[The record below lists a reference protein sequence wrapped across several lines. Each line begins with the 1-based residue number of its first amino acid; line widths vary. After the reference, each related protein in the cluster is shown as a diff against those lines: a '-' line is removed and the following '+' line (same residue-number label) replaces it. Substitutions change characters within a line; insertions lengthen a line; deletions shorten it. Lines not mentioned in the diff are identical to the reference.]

1 MSILSST
8 HLGGDNFKISVKLLI
23 KHGFRIVLK
32 RSDRYHQI
40 WQKYSLEDGTATK
53 VICLIDLRARNPRY
67 FVLPDFKVLYDEP
80 NLTSEHNETK
90 NTSTTE
96 EEFSEYIDGKHA
108 VEQYAIEVKNPVELY
123 KAIKKTEQ
131 LLKLKIIPKSLL

>member
-8 HLGGDNFKISVKLLI
+8 CLGGDNFKISVKLLI

-40 WQKYSLEDGTATK
+40 WRKYNDRTATN
-53 VICLIDLRARNPRY
+53 VICSIDLHAKNPRY
-67 FVLPDFKVLYDEP
+67 FVLPDIKVLDDDET
-80 NLTSEHNETK
+80 N
-90 NTSTTE
+90 NTSISE
-96 EEFSEYIDGKHA
+96 EEFPEYIDGKHA
-108 VEQYAIEVKNPVELY
+108 VERYVIEVKNEVEFC

-131 LLKLKIIPKSLL
+131 LLKVIPKSWLL

>member
-8 HLGGDNFKISVKLLI
+8 CLGGDNFKISVALLI

-40 WQKYSLEDGTATK
+40 WRKYNDRTATN
-53 VICLIDLRARNPRY
+53 VICSIDLHGRNPRH
-67 FVLPDFKVLYDEP
+67 FVFPDIKVLDDDE
-80 NLTSEHNETK
+80 SE
-90 NTSTTE
+90 NTSTME
-96 EEFSEYIDGKHA
+96 EELSEYIDGKHA
-108 VEQYAIEVKNPVELY
+108 VEQYVIEVKNEVEFC

-131 LLKLKIIPKSLL
+131 LLKVIPKSWL

>member
-8 HLGGDNFKISVKLLI
+8 HLGGANFKISVPLLI

-40 WQKYSLEDGTATK
+40 WRKYNDRTATN
-53 VICLIDLRARNPRY
+53 VICSIDLHAKNPRY
-67 FVLPDFKVLYDEP
+67 FVLPDIKVLDDDEP
-80 NLTSEHNETK
+80 E
-90 NTSTTE
+90 NTPMIE
-96 EEFSEYIDGKHA
+96 EEFPEYIDGKHA
-108 VEQYAIEVKNPVELY
+108 VEQYVIEVKNPVEFC

-131 LLKLKIIPKSLL
+131 LLKVIPKSWLL

>member
-8 HLGGDNFKISVKLLI
+8 HLGGDNFKISVALLI

-40 WQKYSLEDGTATK
+40 WRKYNDRTATN
-53 VICLIDLRARNPRY
+53 VICSIDLHAKNPRY
-67 FVLPDFKVLYDEP
+67 FVLPDIKVLDDDE
-80 NLTSEHNETK
+80 SE
-90 NTSTTE
+90 NTSISE
-96 EEFSEYIDGKHA
+96 EELPEYIDGKHA
-108 VEQYAIEVKNPVELY
+108 VEQYVIEVKNEVEFC

-131 LLKLKIIPKSLL
+131 LLKVIPKSWLL

>member
-8 HLGGDNFKISVKLLI
+8 CLGGDNFKISVKLLI

-40 WQKYSLEDGTATK
+40 WRKYNDRTATN
-53 VICLIDLRARNPRY
+53 VICSIDLHAKNPRY
-67 FVLPDFKVLYDEP
+67 FVLPDIKVLDDEP
-80 NLTSEHNETK
+80 E
-90 NTSTTE
+90 NTPMIE
-96 EEFSEYIDGKHA
+96 EELPEYIDGKHA
-108 VEQYAIEVKNPVELY
+108 VEQYVIEVKNEVEFC

-131 LLKLKIIPKSLL
+131 LLKVIPKSWLL

>member
-8 HLGGDNFKISVKLLI
+8 CLGGDNFKISVKLLI
-23 KHGFRIVLK
+23 KHGFRNVLK

-40 WQKYSLEDGTATK
+40 WQKYNDRTATK
-53 VICLIDLRARNPRY
+53 VICLIDLHTRNPRY
-67 FVLPDFKVLYDEP
+67 FVLPDFKVLDDDEP
-80 NLTSEHNETK
+80 K

>member
-8 HLGGDNFKISVKLLI
+8 CLGGDNFKISVSLLI

-40 WQKYSLEDGTATK
+40 WRKYNDRTATN
-53 VICLIDLRARNPRY
+53 VICSIDLHGTNPRY
-67 FVLPDFKVLYDEP
+67 FVLPDIKVLDDDDEP
-80 NLTSEHNETK
+80 K
-90 NTSTTE
+90 NTPMVE
-96 EEFSEYIDGKHA
+96 EELPEYIDGKHA
-108 VEQYAIEVKNPVELY
+108 VERYVIEVKNEVEFY

-131 LLKLKIIPKSLL
+131 LLKVIPKSWL

>member
-40 WQKYSLEDGTATK
+40 WRKYSLENGTATK
-53 VICLIDLRARNPRY
+53 VICSVDLHGRNPRH
-67 FVLPDFKVLYDEP
+67 FILPDIKVLDDDEI
-80 NLTSEHNETK
+80 N
-90 NTSTTE
+90 NTSISE
-96 EEFSEYIDGKHA
+96 EEFPEYIDGKHA
-108 VEQYAIEVKNPVELY
+108 VEQYVIEVKNPVELY

-131 LLKLKIIPKSLL
+131 LLKVIPKSWLL

>member
-8 HLGGDNFKISVKLLI
+8 CLGGDNFKISVALLI

-40 WQKYSLEDGTATK
+40 WRKYNDRTAMN
-53 VICLIDLRARNPRY
+53 VICSIDLHAKNPRY
-67 FVLPDFKVLYDEP
+67 FVLPDIKVLDDDE
-80 NLTSEHNETK
+80 SE
-90 NTSTTE
+90 NTSISE
-96 EEFSEYIDGKHA
+96 EELSEYIDGKHA
-108 VEQYAIEVKNPVELY
+108 VEQYVIEVKNEVEFC

-131 LLKLKIIPKSLL
+131 LLKVIPKSWLL

>member
-8 HLGGDNFKISVKLLI
+8 CLGGDNFKISVALLI

-40 WQKYSLEDGTATK
+40 WRKYNDRTATN
-53 VICLIDLRARNPRY
+53 VICSIDLHAKNPRY
-67 FVLPDFKVLYDEP
+67 FVLPDIKVLDDDET
-80 NLTSEHNETK
+80 N
-90 NTSTTE
+90 NTSISE
-96 EEFSEYIDGKHA
+96 EELSEYIDGKHA
-108 VEQYAIEVKNPVELY
+108 VEQYVIEVKNEVEFC

-131 LLKLKIIPKSLL
+131 LLKVIPKSWLL

>member
-8 HLGGDNFKISVKLLI
+8 CLGGDNFKISVKLLI

-40 WQKYSLEDGTATK
+40 WRKYNDRTATN
-53 VICLIDLRARNPRY
+53 VICSIDLHAKNPRY
-67 FVLPDFKVLYDEP
+67 FVLPDIKVLDDEP
-80 NLTSEHNETK
+80 K
-90 NTSTTE
+90 NTPMIE
-96 EEFSEYIDGKHA
+96 EEIPEYIDGKHA
-108 VEQYAIEVKNPVELY
+108 VERYVIEVKNEVEFC

-131 LLKLKIIPKSLL
+131 LLKVIPKSWLL

>member
-32 RSDRYHQI
+32 MSDRYHQI

-53 VICLIDLRARNPRY
+53 VICSVDLHAKNPRY
-67 FVLPDFKVLYDEP
+67 FVLPDIKVLDDDEP
-80 NLTSEHNETK
+80 E
-90 NTSTTE
+90 NTSKTE
-96 EEFSEYIDGKHA
+96 EEFLEYIDGKHA
-108 VEQYAIEVKNPVELY
+108 VERYVIEVKNPVEFY
-123 KAIKKTEQ
+123 KAIKKTEEI
-131 LLKLKIIPKSLL
+131 LKVIPKSWLL

>member
-8 HLGGDNFKISVKLLI
+8 CLGGDNFKISVKLLI

-40 WQKYSLEDGTATK
+40 WRKYNDRTATN
-53 VICLIDLRARNPRY
+53 VICSIDLHAKNPRY
-67 FVLPDFKVLYDEP
+67 FVLPDIKVLDDDET
-80 NLTSEHNETK
+80 N
-90 NTSTTE
+90 NTSINE
-96 EEFSEYIDGKHA
+96 EEFPEYIDGKRA
-108 VEQYAIEVKNPVELY
+108 LERYLIEVKNEVEFC

-131 LLKLKIIPKSLL
+131 LLKVIPKSWLL

>member
-8 HLGGDNFKISVKLLI
+8 CLGGDNFKISVALLI

-53 VICLIDLRARNPRY
+53 VICSVDLHGRNPRH
-67 FVLPDFKVLYDEP
+67 FILPDIKVLDDDEP
-80 NLTSEHNETK
+80 K
-90 NTSTTE
+90 NNSINE
-96 EEFSEYIDGKHA
+96 EELPEYIDGKHA
-108 VEQYAIEVKNPVELY
+108 VERYVIEVKNPVELY
-123 KAIKKTEQ
+123 KAIKKTEEI
-131 LLKLKIIPKSLL
+131 LKVIPKSWI

>member
-8 HLGGDNFKISVKLLI
+8 HLGGDNFKISVALLI

-40 WQKYSLEDGTATK
+40 WQKYNDRTATK
-53 VICLIDLRARNPRY
+53 VICLIDLHTRNPRY
-67 FVLPDFKVLYDEP
+67 FVLPDFKVLDDDEP
-80 NLTSEHNETK
+80 K
-90 NTSTTE
+90 NNSINE
-96 EEFSEYIDGKHA
+96 EELPEYIDGKHA
-108 VEQYAIEVKNPVELY
+108 VERYVIEVKNPVEFY

-131 LLKLKIIPKSLL
+131 LLKVIPKSWLL

>member
-8 HLGGDNFKISVKLLI
+8 CLGGDNFKISVALLI

-40 WQKYSLEDGTATK
+40 WRKYNDRTATN
-53 VICLIDLRARNPRY
+53 VICSIDLHAKNPRY
-67 FVLPDFKVLYDEP
+67 FVLPDIKVLDDDEP
-80 NLTSEHNETK
+80 K
-90 NTSTTE
+90 NNSINE
-96 EEFSEYIDGKHA
+96 EELPEYIDGKHA
-108 VEQYAIEVKNPVELY
+108 VEQYVIEVKNEVEFC

-131 LLKLKIIPKSLL
+131 LLKVIPKSWLL

>member
-8 HLGGDNFKISVKLLI
+8 CLGGDNFKISVALLI

-40 WQKYSLEDGTATK
+40 WRKYNDRTATN
-53 VICLIDLRARNPRY
+53 VICSIDLHAKNPRY
-67 FVLPDFKVLYDEP
+67 FVLPDIKVLDDEP
-80 NLTSEHNETK
+80 K
-90 NTSTTE
+90 NTSVIE
-96 EEFSEYIDGKHA
+96 EEIPEYIDGKHA
-108 VEQYAIEVKNPVELY
+108 VEQYVIEVKNEVEFC

-131 LLKLKIIPKSLL
+131 LLKVIPKSWLL

>member
-8 HLGGDNFKISVKLLI
+8 CLGGDNFKISVALLI

-40 WQKYSLEDGTATK
+40 WRKYNDRTATN
-53 VICLIDLRARNPRY
+53 VICSIDLHAKNPRY
-67 FVLPDFKVLYDEP
+67 FVLPDIKVLDDDET
-80 NLTSEHNETK
+80 N
-90 NTSTTE
+90 NTSISE
-96 EEFSEYIDGKHA
+96 EELSEYIDGKHA

>member
-8 HLGGDNFKISVKLLI
+8 CLGGDNFKISVKILI

-53 VICLIDLRARNPRY
+53 VICSVDLHGRNPRH
-67 FVLPDFKVLYDEP
+67 FILPDIKVLDDEP

-90 NTSTTE
+90 NTSISE
-96 EEFSEYIDGKHA
+96 EEFPEYIDGKLA
-108 VEQYAIEVKNPVELY
+108 SERYVIEVKNPVELY

-131 LLKLKIIPKSLL
+131 LLKVIPKSWL

>member
-8 HLGGDNFKISVKLLI
+8 HLGGDNFKISIALLI

-40 WQKYSLEDGTATK
+40 WRKYNDRTATN
-53 VICLIDLRARNPRY
+53 VICSIDLHAKNPRY
-67 FVLPDFKVLYDEP
+67 FVLPDIKVLDDEP
-80 NLTSEHNETK
+80 K
-90 NTSTTE
+90 NTSVIE
-96 EEFSEYIDGKHA
+96 EEIPEYIDGKHA
-108 VEQYAIEVKNPVELY
+108 VEQYVIEVKNEVEFC

-131 LLKLKIIPKSLL
+131 LLKVIPKSWLL